1 MYELSVKN
9 EYGETIALTGNP
21 DYDVLSV
28 SGLNPAP
35 AEISTTPVSG
45 IDGVRYNS
53 ARLGARNIVIRL
65 NINGDIEQ
73 KRIELYKYFRVKHPV
88 RIYYKNDTL
97 DVYIDG
103 YIETFENDFFTMLQQ
118 PQISIICPDPYF
130 KNISESEIN
139 FESVTALFTFPFT
152 IDSNG
157 IPFSSLND
165 VTAQYFNAGNV
176 ATGGI
181 ITFTALANGVK
192 NPAFYNNTNGTFFGV
207 DITMQSG
214 DIITINTQH
223 GEKSVKLNRSGTVTS
238 IVGNRT
244 TGSVWIVFEP
254 GENEIRY
261 GADENQNSLR
271 CGLSSVQRFEGV

>member
-9 EYGETIALTGNP
+9 EYGEVLALTGNP

-73 KRIELYKYFRVKHPV
+73 KRIELYKYFRVKHSV
-88 RIYYKNDTL
+88 RVYYKNEHV

-103 YIETFENDFFTMLQQ
+103 YIETFENDFFTILQQ

-130 KNISESEIN
+130 KSILETEID
-139 FESVTALFTFPFT
+139 FENVTALFEFPFS
-152 IDSNG
+152 IDENG
-157 IPFSSLND
+157 IPFSSLNE
-165 VTAQYFNAGNV
+165 VTTRYFNAGNV
-176 ATGGI
+176 ETGGI

-192 NPAFYNNTNGTFFGV
+192 NPKFYNNTNNTFFGV

-214 DIITINTQH
+214 DTITINTQK
-223 GEKSVKLNRSGTVTS
+223 GEKSVKLIRSGTITS
-238 IVGNRT
+238 IVGDRT
-244 TGSVWIVFEP
+244 SGSTWIVFEP
-254 GENEIRY
+254 GENEISF
-261 GADENQNSLR
+261 GADESEGSLR
-271 CGLSSVQRFEGV
+271 CTLSSVQRFEGV

>member
-9 EYGETIALTGNP
+9 EYGEVLALTGNP

-53 ARLGARNIVIRL
+53 ARLGARNIVICL

-73 KRIELYKYFRVKHPV
+73 KRIELYRYFRVKHSV
-88 RIYYKNDTL
+88 RVYYKNDTL

-103 YIETFENDFFTMLQQ
+103 YIETFENDLFTILQQ

-130 KNISESEIN
+130 KNISESEID
-139 FESVTALFTFPFT
+139 FENVTALFTFPFA
-152 IDSNG
+152 IDSAG
-157 IPFSSLND
+157 VPFSSMNE
-165 VTAQYFNAGNV
+165 VTTRYFNAGNV

-207 DITMQSG
+207 DLTMQSG
-214 DIITINTQH
+214 DTITINTQK
-223 GEKSVKLNRSGTVTS
+223 GEKSVKLTRGGVTTS
-238 IVGNRT
+238 IVGDRT
-244 TGSVWIVFEP
+244 SGSTWIVFEP
-254 GENEIRY
+254 GENEISFS
-261 GADENQNSLR
+261 ADENQNSLR
-271 CGLSSVQRFEGV
+271 CTLSSVQRFEGV